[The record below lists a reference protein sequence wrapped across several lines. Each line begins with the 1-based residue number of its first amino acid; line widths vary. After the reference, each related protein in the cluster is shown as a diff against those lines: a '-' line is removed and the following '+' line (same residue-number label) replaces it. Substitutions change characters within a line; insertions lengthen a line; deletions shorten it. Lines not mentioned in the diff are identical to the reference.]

1 MQGAASD
8 WVRAAG
14 PVIVVAKISTEPAP
28 LVLPPRD
35 GGYLK
40 NRFRQAWESIAG
52 QLLPATAVRKT
63 MLPLHERVV
72 IGG

>member
-14 PVIVVAKISTEPAP
+14 PVIVVAQISTEPAP

-40 NRFRQAWESIAG
+40 NRFRQALLGEHSWAIASRDCR
-52 QLLPATAVRKT
+52 PKDDAST
-63 MLPLHERVV
+63 P
-72 IGG
+72 